1 MISRHPVRRSKF
13 GTCTVTGYC
22 SFTDLYTNNLVGDAT
37 ITLRELSMILSVD
50 CIEVDIIFDLYNF
63 CNYFNEG
70 RALYKQVKGVD
81 GLLL

>member
-1 MISRHPVRRSKF
+1 
-13 GTCTVTGYC
+13 
-22 SFTDLYTNNLVGDAT
+22 
-37 ITLRELSMILSVD
+37 MILSVD